1 MDEIDVPTFLCKGE
15 KIVEV
20 MYSRWGEVYPS
31 EWRLLDQSRFVVLD
45 EAIDRVVFELPT
57 GCYNF
62 NLVGG
67 TKDISFRPTP
77 DGELGME
84 LSRCVR
90 PHGYEQAMR
99 EQEQRPA
106 VSSAQL
112 DIEDRY
118 PNMRQ

>member
-1 MDEIDVPTFLCKGE
+1 
-15 KIVEV
+15 
-20 MYSRWGEVYPS
+20 
-31 EWRLLDQSRFVVLD
+31 LLDQSPFVVLD

-57 GCYNF
+57 GCF
-62 NLVGG
+62 N
-67 TKDISFRPTP
+67 ISISAFSGQEIRFMPTP
-77 DGELGME
+77 DGTKGME
-84 LSRCVR
+84 PSRCVR